1 MFRIVVMGFLLLIAL
16 INVVMITAVIIHDH
30 DEDGDGDK

>member
-30 DEDGDGDK
+30 DEDGDK

>member
-1 MFRIVVMGFLLLIAL
+1 MFRIVVMGFLLLVAL